1 MSSEVLNFQEFWNEI
16 GFNKNFNDPFFIDRL
31 SPWLSKDK
39 QIIEYG
45 CGYGRILNI
54 LWEHGYKKTIGFD
67 FASKMLERGHVSF
80 PYLNLQLIKHLNK
93 IPLPDQSVD
102 IAVLSTVLC
111 SNPYK
116 RDQKKIIKE
125 IQRVLKKE
133 GIFYFCDFLITPSGT
148 YWPRYLE
155 HSHLGQKSFGLY
167 KTSTGILVRH
177 HHIHWILDLLKDFDT
192 LWLEQMNGITTG
204 NNSVRTVHLIAQ
216 RL

>member
-1 MSSEVLNFQEFWNEI
+1 MSSEVVRFQEFWNEI
-16 GFNKNFNDPFFIDRL
+16 GFNKSFNDPFFIERL

-67 FASKMLERGHVSF
+67 FASKMLERGNASF
-80 PYLNLQLIKHLNK
+80 PQLNLQLIKHPNK
-93 IPLPDQSVD
+93 IPMPDQSIE
-102 IAVLSTVLC
+102 IAILSTVLC

-125 IQRVLKKE
+125 IQRVLKKD
-133 GIFYFCDFLITPSGT
+133 GIFYFCDFLITPSET

-155 HSHLGQKSFGLY
+155 HGRIGQKNFGLY

-177 HHIHWILDLLKDFDT
+177 HHLHWILDLLKEFDI
-192 LWLEQMNGITTG
+192 LWLEQMNGTTTG
-204 NNSVRTVHLIAQ
+204 NHPVRTVHLIAQ
-216 RL
+216 K